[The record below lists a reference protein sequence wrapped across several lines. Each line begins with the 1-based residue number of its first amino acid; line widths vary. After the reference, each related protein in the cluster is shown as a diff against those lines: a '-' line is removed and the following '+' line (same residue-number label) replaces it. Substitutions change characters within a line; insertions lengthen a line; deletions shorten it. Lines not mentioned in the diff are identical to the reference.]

1 MVSILKLSDGNG
13 SLTHIHLLCKRTLKI
28 LVFYESVWKS
38 PSSPQLVYFSS
49 SKIFLTLYPINWAF
63 PVRKVWNQS

>member
-13 SLTHIHLLCKRTLKI
+13 SLTHIHLVRKRTLKI
-28 LVFYESVWKS
+28 LIFYESVWES
-38 PSSPQLVYFSS
+38 LSSPQLVYFSS
-49 SKIFLTLYPINWAF
+49 RKIFLTLYPINWAF